1 MNSRLIKRL
10 ISVKKIS
17 ICSVPRGVAFSLPM
31 KYCSLVHLYW
41 FFVWFK
47 TKEEIYIQRVK
58 EVACCLCFFT
68 YKARLMKQLVSNGH
82 AAAFE
87 IHLARVNHPPCG
99 GCAKKLYPSN
109 TAQKCSRREEQDE
122 KGAG

>member
-1 MNSRLIKRL
+1 ML
-10 ISVKKIS
+10 KKIS
-17 ICSVPRGVAFSLPM
+17 ICSVPRGVAFSLPK
-31 KYCSLVHLYW
+31 KYCSLLHLYW

-68 YKARLMKQLVSNGH
+68 YKARLMKQVVSNGH
-82 AAAFE
+82 AAEFE
-87 IHLARVNHPPCG
+87 IHLARVNQPPVWRACQE
-99 GCAKKLYPSN
+99 AVSLQ
-109 TAQKCSRREEQDE
+109 QKCSRREEQDE

>member
-1 MNSRLIKRL
+1 MT
-10 ISVKKIS
+10 
-17 ICSVPRGVAFSLPM
+17 
-31 KYCSLVHLYW
+31 YCSLLHLEW

-68 YKARLMKQLVSNGH
+68 YKARLMKQVVSNGH

-87 IHLARVNHPPCG
+87 IHLARV
-99 GCAKKLYPSN
+99 N